1 MKRRMLA
8 RAGTEYFLRTVMLL
22 SEVFDGD
29 LTRAVV
35 FLTINA
41 ANTGYLL
48 DDPELDRRFAEEEVY
63 VPDEMRRPITRTA
76 VSNAARIP
84 FETARRHC
92 NALVAAGWC
101 KDLGPRGLRIVL
113 VILLELRC
121 DVVTLGEAPR
131 DAGVLA
137 GNDVDP
143 G

>member
-1 MKRRMLA
+1 MLM

-22 SEVFDGD
+22 SEMFEGD

-48 DDPELDRRFAEEEVY
+48 DDPELDRHFASEDAY
-63 VPDEMRRPITRTA
+63 VPDEVRRPITRTA

-92 NALVAAGWC
+92 NALIADGWC
-101 KDLGPRGLRIVL
+101 KDLGPRGLIVNIERRDDPRTQRL
-113 VILLELRC
+113 RGANAMNLRRLLRRVGA
-121 DVVTLGEAPR
+121 DIGE
-131 DAGVLA
+131 
-137 GNDVDP
+137 
-143 G
+143 